1 MRALTSPKS
10 FSVLR
15 SLLLV
20 WVAAGTLAAQQAP
33 AKPSDSSGANA
44 AAAASNSIPGA
55 KNAGQMNPP
64 AGGPGDSK
72 SARSNANFVASVA
85 PSMPPPG
92 PVGRPRIGLALG
104 GALGLS
110 EIGALTWF
118 EEHRIPVDMIAG
130 TSIGCMVG
138 ALYGSGKTIEQLHG
152 VMDETAFDSVF
163 SFNTNYKSRS
173 FRRREDTRNL
183 PNGITVGLKHGV
195 SFRNAVLTDQGLN
208 ALLDRQFIRYDD
220 QTDFNTLP
228 IPVRCIATDLND
240 ARAVT
245 FARGSLP
252 DAVRASVSLPGIFQ
266 PFRAGD
272 HEFVDGGILDNLPTS
287 TLKEMKADVIL
298 AVSLPLLP
306 PEKGE
311 LNSLLGVFQRSFSV
325 AIEGAEREARKNA
338 DVVIIPNLDGFTA
351 IDYLKTTDLAQRGY
365 DAAEKQKEALLRYA
379 LPEDQWQQYQDGR
392 RSRMRGSPGR
402 IVAVRVTASTAS
414 TKAAVER
421 MFAPLLNKPAN
432 TKAIEATLDDIRA
445 SGRNDADYT
454 IVYDHTTQFSSN
466 DNPLTLVVDVADK
479 KIGPPFADIGLNVQ
493 AQTGSAARA
502 TLESIVLYQG
512 LGGFGSEL
520 RGNIKVGFL
529 TDLSAEYLR
538 RVRPSGLAGGYFVA
552 PHGGLL
558 RQPFYIFEN
567 QKRIAERQ
575 LQYAGGGVDVGW
587 SDRRYQELRVGWSA
601 AQVRWQTETGS
612 TSDQQPDII
621 GATQRA
627 HIRYAYDTQDRALIP
642 QYGLRSISEVGLLY
656 DSVQSPTTPQIYSQ
670 LTFAH
675 QIHEK
680 NVLVLNAEG
689 GTMFHRNVSQPFRYT
704 LGGPLRLSAS
714 AFDEYRGTD
723 YFLLEPALL
732 RRVAKLPS
740 PLGQSIY
747 VGAAYEAGQMYAPGL
762 RTVTRQ
768 DVLLG
773 IVAETPL
780 GVITFAPSVGDSG
793 HRKFVFT
800 LGRLF

>member
-1 MRALTSPKS
+1 
-10 FSVLR
+10 
-15 SLLLV
+15 
-20 WVAAGTLAAQQAP
+20 
-33 AKPSDSSGANA
+33 
-44 AAAASNSIPGA
+44 
-55 KNAGQMNPP
+55 
-64 AGGPGDSK
+64 
-72 SARSNANFVASVA
+72 
-85 PSMPPPG
+85 
-92 PVGRPRIGLALG
+92 
-104 GALGLS
+104 
-110 EIGALTWF
+110 
-118 EEHRIPVDMIAG
+118 MIAG

-138 ALYGSGKTIEQLHG
+138 SLYGSGKTIQELHE
-152 VMDETAFDSVF
+152 VMDESAFDSVF

-173 FRRREDTRNL
+173 FRRREDTRKL
-183 PNGITVGLKHGV
+183 PNGVTVGLKHGV

-208 ALLDRQFIRYDD
+208 SLLDRQFIRYDD

-228 IPVRCIATDLND
+228 IPVRCIATDLNT
-240 ARAVT
+240 AHAVT

-287 TLKEMKADVIL
+287 TLKEMKADVVL

-325 AIEGAEREARKNA
+325 AIEGAEREARRGA

-351 IDYLKTTDLAQRGY
+351 IDYLKTNDLAQRGY
-365 DAAEKQKEALLRYA
+365 DAAEKQKAALLRYA
-379 LPEDQWQQYQDGR
+379 LPEDQWQVYLDGR
-392 RSRMRGSPGR
+392 RSRRRGSPGR
-402 IVAVRVTASTAS
+402 IVAVRVTASSES
-414 TKAAVER
+414 TKVAVER
-421 MFAPLLNKPAN
+421 LFAPLLNKPTD

-454 IVYDHTTQFSSN
+454 IVYDHTTTFTSDN
-466 DNPLTLVVDVADK
+466 NPLTLVVDVQDK

-529 TDLSAEYLR
+529 TDLNAEYLR
-538 RVRPSGLAGGYFVA
+538 RVLPSGVAGGYFVA
-552 PHGGLL
+552 PHGGIL
-558 RQPFYIFEN
+558 RQPYYIFDN

-627 HIRYAYDTQDRALIP
+627 RIRYAYDTQDRALIP

-680 NVLVLNAEG
+680 NVFVMNAEG
-689 GTMFHRNVSQPFRYT
+689 GTMFHRNVAQPFRYT

-732 RRVAKLPS
+732 RRIARLPS

-747 VGAAYEAGQMYAPGL
+747 VGAAYEAGRMYAPGL

-768 DVLLG
+768 DVLFG

-780 GVITFAPSVGDSG
+780 GVITFAPSIGDSG